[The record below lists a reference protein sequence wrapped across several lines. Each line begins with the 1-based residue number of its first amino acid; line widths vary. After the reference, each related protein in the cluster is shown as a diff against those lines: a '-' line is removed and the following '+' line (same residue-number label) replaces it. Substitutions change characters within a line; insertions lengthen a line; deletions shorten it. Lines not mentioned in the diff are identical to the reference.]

1 MKSVTEILTIKL
13 YYIDYKTP
21 QKQASP
27 VGVIAPDGANDVL
40 VTRPAVLTYMSTASD
55 ASRRHRTPAGRPT
68 LAPSFPLVVKNL
80 QKLDMETEC
89 LV

>member
-27 VGVIAPDGANDVL
+27 VGVIAPDGANEVL
-40 VTRPAVLTYMSTASD
+40 FNDKASGPYLHVN
-55 ASRRHRTPAGRPT
+55 S
-68 LAPSFPLVVKNL
+68 
-80 QKLDMETEC
+80 Q
-89 LV
+89 